1 MNRNLLIYLVSFA
14 AFLGPFTQSIY
25 TPMLPEIQRHFH
37 TSAFV
42 VNLTISI
49 FTLGLAAMQPV
60 YGPLAD
66 IKGRRKVLLAGIL
79 IYTGASAGA
88 AVSSSIWWLIF
99 FRALQAVGIAA
110 GSVIAT
116 TVIGD
121 LFRDKRLGRAMG
133 TFQMLVTFGPVA
145 GPVIGLSCRRL
156 SVGLTAG

>member
-1 MNRNLLIYLVSFA
+1 MNRRLLVYLVSFA

-49 FTLGLAAMQPV
+49 FTLGLALMQPV

-66 IKGRRKVLLAGIL
+66 FLGRRKVLLTGIM
-79 IYTGASAGA
+79 IYTGASIGA
-88 AVSSSIWWLIF
+88 AMSPTIWWLIF

-116 TVIGD
+116 TVIGTEPGGATLD
-121 LFRDKRLGRAMG
+121 NRDA
-133 TFQMLVTFGPVA
+133 
-145 GPVIGLSCRRL
+145 
-156 SVGLTAG
+156 